1 MNTVLM
7 FIFSQCSPFIFSD
20 KFYLKMLLKLSQKIA
35 TLVACQIFCFPEW
48 SEFVFWNSG
57 TRITNT
63 RVQNYVREE
72 QSSKKFSEGY
82 RTLICVIINPR
93 LYLKSHYSIDALH
106 WLLQKW
112 NVTSGKYETLNVDYY
127 F

>member
-7 FIFSQCSPFIFSD
+7 FIFSQCLPFIFSE
-20 KFYLKMLLKLSQKIA
+20 KFHLKMLLKLSQKIA
-35 TLVACQIFCFPEW
+35 ALVACQIFCFPEW

-72 QSSKKFSEGY
+72 TIFKEIQ
-82 RTLICVIINPR
+82 
-93 LYLKSHYSIDALH
+93 
-106 WLLQKW
+106 
-112 NVTSGKYETLNVDYY
+112 
-127 F
+127 